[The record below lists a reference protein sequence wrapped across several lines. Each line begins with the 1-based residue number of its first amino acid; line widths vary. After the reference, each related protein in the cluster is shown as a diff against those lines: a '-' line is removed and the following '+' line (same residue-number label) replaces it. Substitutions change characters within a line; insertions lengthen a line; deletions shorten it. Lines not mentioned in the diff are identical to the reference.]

1 MKIEQA
7 TKERIVRNVA
17 LSLFIYLLP
26 IALMFL
32 TFTITGQRPWEKKT
46 QKAANTKP
54 LTNKTNLNNGSND

>member
-7 TKERIVRNVA
+7 TKERIVRNVF

-32 TFTITGQRPWEKKT
+32 TFTITGQRPWENKA
-46 QKAANTKP
+46 QKQENAKS
-54 LTNKTNLNNGSND
+54 LTNKNLNNGSND

>member
-7 TKERIVRNVA
+7 TKERIVRNVV

-32 TFTITGQRPWEKKT
+32 TFTITGQRPWEKKA
-46 QKAANTKP
+46 QKQENLKSS
-54 LTNKTNLNNGSND
+54 TNKPNLNNGSND

>member
-7 TKERIVRNVA
+7 TKERIIRNVV

-32 TFTITGQRPWEKKT
+32 TFTITGQRPWEKKA
-46 QKAANTKP
+46 QKQDNVKS

>member
-32 TFTITGQRPWEKKT
+32 TFTITGQKQLT
-46 QKAANTKP
+46 QNH
-54 LTNKTNLNNGSND
+54 